1 MHQVPL
7 FHAQDLSLLRDEST
21 GVVDEDV
28 NSSPFEDSLR
38 DKILEVRVTAHVCF
52 DRDGSNTVIL
62 DDLVLSPEDGLLS
75 LLLRHDSLSANSNVA
90 TSLGKLAGGSE
101 SNSSVATRDD
111 GNLAFKVI
119 ASTRSHS
126 GAVFILRHPKRHE
139 SGILFL
145 LLALLSF
152 RLSWC
157 QMTFQEVESIHY

>member
-7 FHAQDLSLLRDEST
+7 FHAQDLGLLRDEGT
-21 GVVDEDV
+21 GIVDEDV
-28 NSSPFEDSLR
+28 DSSPLEHSLS
-38 DKILEVRVTAHVCF
+38 DKILEVRVAAHVCF
-52 DRDGSNTVIL
+52 DCDGSNAVIL

-75 LLLRHDSLSANSNVA
+75 LLFRHDSLSADSNVA
-90 TSLGKLAGGSE
+90 TSLSKLTGGSK
-101 SNSSVATRDD
+101 SNTSVATRDD

-119 ASTRSHS
+119 ARARSHS
-126 GAVFILRHPKRHE
+126 GAVFVLRHPKRHE

-152 RLSWC
+152 RLGWC